1 MKIFFS
7 RLQTRSIPSYVSF
20 EMALSYYHLIPESTY
35 AITSVSSRRPCTYE
49 TTLATFLYRKTKPA
63 LFFGYEL
70 VESQGK
76 RFKIASPEK
85 AILDYFYIN
94 PHLNSPSDFNSLRI
108 DVSSFEEWI
117 SEEKMYYFLKKFSQ
131 KKLSKRIH
139 LFWNYLKNA

>member
-1 MKIFFS
+1 M
-7 RLQTRSIPSYVSF
+7 
-20 EMALSYYHLIPESTY
+20 
-35 AITSVSSRRPCTYE
+35 
-49 TTLATFLYRKTKPA
+49 
-63 LFFGYEL
+63 
-70 VESQGK
+70 ESQGK